1 MFTNDTN
8 QNNFLLNQDILSMTA
23 ILVFFSTGA
32 DYDIIGVWGWQPHPE
47 HVLIQRYESIVVPG
61 FCSLLFLI
69 AIRYSW
75 TYTHLNRDY
84 HWLILGHVALTLA
97 VASSPD
103 VSLDFVS
110 GNIRTLGKTKL
121 TVSLGSD
128 IKCMMMMMMI
138 KPRNDKNLTI
148 WSFPY

>member
-8 QNNFLLNQDILSMTA
+8 HNNFLLNQDILSMTA
-23 ILVFFSTGA
+23 ILVFFRTGA

-69 AIRYSW
+69 VIRYSW
-75 TYTHLNRDY
+75 TYTQLNRDY

-103 VSLDFVS
+103 
-110 GNIRTLGKTKL
+110 
-121 TVSLGSD
+121 VSLGSD